1 MNNKKDKVNKLIA
14 VLKLMLLFGIMI
26 AIPVYLFVFQKD
38 MMKSFKSLDDVTA
51 FLNAHRSKTVL
62 LYIGIQVAQIVISVI
77 PGQFFQIGAGY
88 LFGFPKTLVFSVIGA
103 FIGTFISFYLAKI
116 LGRESIKVL
125 FKNHKIDNY
134 LDHLNSQKGYTIVF
148 LIYLIPGFPKDIVGY
163 IGGLSNMNFKAFVL
177 FSLLGRTPAM
187 SISILVGTLYYSK
200 NYTALAIV
208 ITVVI
213 VITGICIL
221 KRKKISGY
229 IERLYKKVSK

>member
-1 MNNKKDKVNKLIA
+1 MNNKKDKDKVNKLIA

-26 AIPVYLFVFQKD
+26 AIPLYLFVFQKD

-148 LIYLIPGFPKDIVGY
+148 LIYLIPGFPKDIVG
-163 IGGLSNMNFKAFVL
+163 LSNMNFKAFVL

-187 SISILVGTLYYSK
+187 SISIMVGTLYYSK

-208 ITVVI
+208 IAVVI

>member
-14 VLKLMLLFGIMI
+14 ALKLMLLFGIII
-26 AIPVYLFVFQKD
+26 AIPLYLFVFQKD

-200 NYTALAIV
+200 NYTALAVV

>member
-1 MNNKKDKVNKLIA
+1 M
-14 VLKLMLLFGIMI
+14 
-26 AIPVYLFVFQKD
+26 
-38 MMKSFKSLDDVTA
+38 
-51 FLNAHRSKTVL
+51 
-62 LYIGIQVAQIVISVI
+62 
-77 PGQFFQIGAGY
+77 
-88 LFGFPKTLVFSVIGA
+88 
-103 FIGTFISFYLAKI
+103 
-116 LGRESIKVL
+116 L

-200 NYTALAIV
+200 NYTALAVV

-221 KRKKISGY
+221 KRKKISEY